1 MSSKTKIGGIILAV
15 LILFGAGYGAATWR
29 HKAWLAGYSQREQQR
44 MDQIAKNEA
53 EQAQLRTAN
62 DAIRKEND
70 GLRQDISKLS
80 ADDEALKAI
89 IAQHGGTIAAEA
101 KNLEKASDELKKDQA
116 VISAPSDKCTRCRR
130 YSDSLLSAGLIRKAL
145 PCTDE
150 CAGAH

>member
-1 MSSKTKIGGIILAV
+1 MTTKFKIIAIVLAV
-15 LILFGAGYGAATWR
+15 LVLFGAGYGAATWR
-29 HKAWLAGYSQREQQR
+29 HKAWLAGYSEREQKR
-44 MDQIAKNEA
+44 MEQIAVNEA
-53 EQAQLRTAN
+53 EQAKLRTEN
-62 DAIRKEND
+62 ETIRKED
-70 GLRQDISKLS
+70 TALRADIAKLS

-101 KNLEKASDELKKDQA
+101 KNLEKASDQLKKDEA
-116 VISAPSDKCTRCRR
+116 VAGAPSDKCTRCRR